1 MENEVSGELLQM
13 KTIACITGIL
23 TALSLATALDE
34 DKKTELSTTGQVTK
48 TETVRGDN
56 LSAAKREKLAK
67 QVLLEKSPD
76 RIVGKRFVFS
86 GPLVTLARSENPLQT
101 FNPFAVSNSDT
112 HSDNFRRD
120 PYLPPLRGITLFRL
134 EF

>member
-1 MENEVSGELLQM
+1 MENEVFDQVIQM

-23 TALSLATALDE
+23 MALSLTTTLGE
-34 DKKTELSTTGQVTK
+34 DQKTELCASGQVTK
-48 TETVRGDN
+48 TETVRGDS
-56 LSAAKREKLAK
+56 LSAAWREKLAK
-67 QVLLEKSPD
+67 QVFSEKSPD

-86 GPLVTLARSENPLQT
+86 GPLVALVKSENPLQT

-112 HSDNFRRD
+112 HLDNFRRD
-120 PYLPPLRGITLFRL
+120 PYLPPLRGFTLFRL

>member
-1 MENEVSGELLQM
+1 M
-13 KTIACITGIL
+13 KTIACVTGML
-23 TALSLATALDE
+23 MALSLTTTLGE
-34 DKKTELSTTGQVTK
+34 DKKTELSATGQVIK
-48 TETVRGDN
+48 TETVREDS
-56 LSAAKREKLAK
+56 LSAAWREKLAK
-67 QVLLEKSPD
+67 QVFSDKSPD

-86 GPLVTLARSENPLQT
+86 GPLVALVKSENPLQT

-120 PYLPPLRGITLFRL
+120 PYLPPLRGFTLFRL

>member
-1 MENEVSGELLQM
+1 M
-13 KTIACITGIL
+13 KTIACNIGMLMVLCL
-23 TALSLATALDE
+23 TTTLGE
-34 DKKTELSTTGQVTK
+34 DKKTGLPATGQVTK
-48 TETVRGDN
+48 SETVRGDS
-56 LSAAKREKLAK
+56 LSAAWREKLSK
-67 QVLLEKSPD
+67 QVLSDKSPD

-86 GPLVTLARSENPLQT
+86 GPLVALVKSENPLQT

-120 PYLPPLRGITLFRL
+120 PYLPPLRGFRLFRL